1 MSKRK
6 SSSSDDER
14 RGHHAAKRRPKLAKK
29 KKHLYLLVDDWER
42 GYSVRKL
49 DVDAFDY
56 CDAAETDDLL
66 PLEQHQYF
74 TDPPVARIE
83 ALHEVSCHLTSHG
96 TKIFAM
102 QPGEGKPAI
111 PGFDTHTHGVT
122 ICPWPSCQG
131 NNYSNPLFVSV
142 AGDKLFL
149 FMDVLAEVLGD
160 QPPYDSKAPWSW
172 TTIKQARPPFF
183 TGKVLCHAMHPDG
196 RTLFVSAGSRRRRR
210 PNRREEHYYSESESE
225 PEPESESSEQGQG
238 TFSFDTERLQ
248 WTKHGDWVLPF
259 SGQAYFDAELDA
271 WIGLCGE
278 RNCAGFLC
286 SCDVVAAADEFITGA
301 SPPSWKLGQEK
312 LFMNR
317 QQLHLG
323 VKLLYMGDSSFCL
336 VESLIH
342 KEDDHLFRDESILHV
357 DSQFP
362 LPRRRV
368 LCINTFGLKYNKKGE
383 LQTKPRRA
391 GACITYKRPH
401 DFGES
406 LSLTPSAF
414 WL

>member
-1 MSKRK
+1 MLKRK
-6 SSSSDDER
+6 SSSDEC
-14 RGHHAAKRRPKLAKK
+14 HAAKRRPKQAK

-56 CDAAETDDLL
+56 CDGETDDLL
-66 PLEQHQYF
+66 P
-74 TDPPVARIE
+74 R
-83 ALHEVSCHLTSHG
+83 ALHEISCHLISHG

-111 PGFDTHTHGVT
+111 PAFDTHTHGVT

-131 NNYSNPLFVSV
+131 NNY
-142 AGDKLFL
+142 
-149 FMDVLAEVLGD
+149 DVLAEVLGD

-172 TTIKQARPPFF
+172 TTINQARPPFF

-196 RTLFVSAGSRRRRR
+196 RTLFVSAGSRRQRR
-210 PNRREEHYYSESESE
+210 PNRREEHYY
-225 PEPESESSEQGQG
+225 PESESDSEQGQG
-238 TFSFDTERLQ
+238 TFSFD
-248 WTKHGDWVLPF
+248 
-259 SGQAYFDAELDA
+259 GQAYFDAELDA

-301 SPPSWKLGQEK
+301 SPPCWKLGQEK

-323 VKLLYMGDSSFCL
+323 AKLLYMGDSSFCL
-336 VESLIH
+336 VESLVH
-342 KEDDHLFRDESILHV
+342 KEDDHLFRDDSVLHV

-368 LCINTFGLKYNKKGE
+368 LCITTFGLKYNKKGE

-406 LSLTPSAF
+406 LSLSPSAF